1 MPHSSDTDV
10 AESLDADVAGT
21 RYPDVTETARGRF
34 LRVPAD
40 MRASADAKFE
50 SDSKRLWRLAWPLC
64 RCSNSR
70 TPASRVIP
78 DGIQPCTTVRGGPR
92 TGRYLDPS
100 PCRRLRARRSAAF
113 GNRLAYDGICVAAR
127 MVNTLAKAGA
137 ARTGVLEAEIDV
149 LRVYLDTARY
159 QALAQ
164 HPDVD
169 AALLL
174 NTFLLAVAEG
184 IATGDL
190 LSANYHF
197 CWFRT
202 LSAPP
207 ASKWASNS

>member
-1 MPHSSDTDV
+1 MATSLAAVPVFQQPDTGEQSDPGRDPAMHNGSWRATNWTLLGPITLS
-10 AESLDADVAGT
+10 ATT
-21 RYPDVTETARGRF
+21 RPKIRWV
-34 LRVPAD
+34 
-40 MRASADAKFE
+40 
-50 SDSKRLWRLAWPLC
+50 
-64 RCSNSR
+64 
-70 TPASRVIP
+70 
-78 DGIQPCTTVRGGPR
+78 
-92 TGRYLDPS
+92 
-100 PCRRLRARRSAAF
+100 
-113 GNRLAYDGICVAAR
+113 GNRLAYDGTCVAAR